1 MRHSVSVPG
10 LLTFVLYVLTASA
23 DSSAGIFDEI
33 AYIENTISSSGQLL
47 AWNNTCARK
56 KMAEQRETYKG
67 REIVVRTGE
76 DVPAEGA
83 AGLEGAGAG
92 RAGGEAVDL
101 RIDGKNIFVIQES
114 SGSYIASGFAFDPQP
129 SPMDLARKIIDYREA
144 GR

>member
-1 MRHSVSVPG
+1 MRHSTSG
-10 LLTFVLYVLTASA
+10 LLMFMLYVLAASA
-23 DSSAGIFDEI
+23 FGSSGISDEI
-33 AYIENTISSSGQLL
+33 TYIENTSLSSKQFL

-76 DVPAEGA
+76 DAPAEGA

-92 RAGGEAVDL
+92 RAGGEAVDV
-101 RIDGKNIFVIQES
+101 RIDGKNVFVIKNS

>member
-1 MRHSVSVPG
+1 MRHSTSG
-10 LLTFVLYVLTASA
+10 LLTFMLYVLVGPALG
-23 DSSAGIFDEI
+23 SSGIFDENT
-33 AYIENTISSSGQLL
+33 YIENISSSSGQLL
-47 AWNNTCARK
+47 AWNNTCAGE

-76 DVPAEGA
+76 DAPAEGV
-83 AGLEGAGAG
+83 AGLGAAGAG
-92 RAGGEAVDL
+92 RAGGEAVDV
-101 RIDGKNIFVIQES
+101 RIDGKNIFVIRNS

>member
-1 MRHSVSVPG
+1 MRHSISG
-10 LLTFVLYVLTASA
+10 LLTFVLYVLAASA
-23 DSSAGIFDEI
+23 LGSSGISDEI
-33 AYIENTISSSGQLL
+33 TYIENTSSSSGQLL
-47 AWNNTCARK
+47 AWNNTCAGE

-83 AGLEGAGAG
+83 AGLEAFGAEG
-92 RAGGEAVDL
+92 AGGEAVDL
-101 RIDGKNIFVIQES
+101 SIDGKNVFVIKNS

-129 SPMDLARKIIDYREA
+129 SPIELARKIIDYREA

>member
-1 MRHSVSVPG
+1 MRHSISG
-10 LLTFVLYVLTASA
+10 LLTFVLYVLAASA
-23 DSSAGIFDEI
+23 FGSSGISDEI
-33 AYIENTISSSGQLL
+33 TYIENTSSSSGQLL
-47 AWNNTCARK
+47 AWNNTCAGE

-83 AGLEGAGAG
+83 AGLEAFRAEG
-92 RAGGEAVDL
+92 AGGEAVDL
-101 RIDGKNIFVIQES
+101 SIDGKNVFVIKNS

-129 SPMDLARKIIDYREA
+129 SPIELARKIIDYREA

>member
-1 MRHSVSVPG
+1 MRHSTSG
-10 LLTFVLYVLTASA
+10 LLTFMLYVLAGPA
-23 DSSAGIFDEI
+23 LGSSGIFNENT
-33 AYIENTISSSGQLL
+33 YIENISSSSGQLL
-47 AWNNTCARK
+47 AWNNTCAGE

-76 DVPAEGA
+76 DAPTEGA
-83 AGLEGAGAG
+83 AGLEAAGAG
-92 RAGGEAVDL
+92 RAGGEAVDV
-101 RIDGKNIFVIQES
+101 RIDGKNVFVIKNS

>member
-1 MRHSVSVPG
+1 M
-10 LLTFVLYVLTASA
+10 FMLYVLAGSA
-23 DSSAGIFDEI
+23 LGSSGIFDENT
-33 AYIENTISSSGQLL
+33 YIENTSSSSGQLL
-47 AWNNTCARK
+47 AWNNTMCGG

-76 DVPAEGA
+76 DAPAEGA
-83 AGLEGAGAG
+83 AGLEAAGAG
-92 RAGGEAVDL
+92 RAAGGEAVDV
-101 RIDGKNIFVIQES
+101 RIDGKNVFVIRNS